1 MEQEIAVNSESVENV
16 DKPVPVLPTVANDRD
31 FFDEYFAIC
40 DLNIACES
48 LQESMQGMPGRGKD
62 TAKRK
67 ASLKRKIK
75 RTRCEALIREIRF
88 WESVTN
94 ALACGS
100 KFLAEDIAVTYGL
113 NAYEKKLFL
122 LMLHIEFDKQIPAS
136 SSVDIITTMDP
147 DASFSVRFARLT
159 YFNEDSALL
168 KSGLV
173 EMVENFNLRTGESAR
188 HFRTNKVVRDLISQS
203 LAGKTI
209 IWPQPKELA
218 AKDIDC
224 KCVGL
229 IKESDHALDKVVLK
243 PEVREKLELFLGS
256 FKAKKFEEFGVST
269 TIKKGTGLAMLF
281 YGPPGT
287 GKSMLAD
294 AVASYVG
301 KKLLVVESQK
311 ILGRY
316 VGDSEKAIHKMFEAA
331 KKNDLVLLI
340 DEADSLLYNRS
351 SASRSWEV
359 SFVNIM
365 LQEIERFEGVVIFTT
380 NLDAVLDPAVERRI
394 ALKIK
399 FELPSEEECDRLW
412 RGHIPPDVTPAAD
425 IDFSQLATT
434 YKFSGGNIKN
444 AMLNALRRLGSRNE
458 KVLTMSDL
466 VFGAETE
473 KEGMFTQNERKHIRG
488 FADR

>member
-1 MEQEIAVNSESVENV
+1 MEQEIVVNNEGVENAG
-16 DKPVPVLPTVANDRD
+16 KPVPASPTVSNDRD

-40 DLNIACES
+40 DLNIEYGV
-48 LQESMQGMPGRGKD
+48 LQESIQGTTGRGKE

-67 ASLKRKIK
+67 TSLKRKI
-75 RTRCEALIREIRF
+75 RRNRCEALIREDRF
-88 WESVTN
+88 WASVTN

-100 KFLAEDIAVTYGL
+100 RFLAEDIAAMYGL
-113 NAYEKKLFL
+113 NAYEKKIFL
-122 LMLHIEFDKQIPAS
+122 LMLHFEFDKQIPAS
-136 SSVDIITTMDP
+136 SSVSIITTMDP

-159 YFNEDSALL
+159 YFNEESALL
-168 KSGLV
+168 KSGLIEAV
-173 EMVENFNLRTGESAR
+173 EIFSIRTSEPIR
-188 HFRTNKVVRDLISQS
+188 HFRTNKVVKGLISEA
-203 LAGKTI
+203 LAGKPVL
-209 IWPQPKELA
+209 WPQPKELI
-218 AKDIDC
+218 AKDANC
-224 KCVGL
+224 EGVGF
-229 IKESDHALDKVVLK
+229 IKESDHALDKVILK
-243 PEVREKLELFLGS
+243 PDVREKLELFLGA
-256 FKAKKFEEFGVST
+256 FKAKKFEEFGVGA
-269 TIKKGTGLAMLF
+269 TIKKGTGLTALF

-316 VGDSEKAIHKMFEAA
+316 IGDSEKAIHRMFEAA
-331 KKNDLVLLI
+331 KKNDVVMLI
-340 DEADSLLYNRS
+340 DEADSMLYNRG

-359 SFVNIM
+359 SFVNVM

-399 FELPSEEECDRLW
+399 FDLPSEEERDQLW
-412 RGHIPPDVTPAAD
+412 RGHIPPNVAPAAD
-425 IDFSQLATT
+425 VDFSQLAKT
-434 YKFSGGNIKN
+434 YKFSGGSIKN

-458 KVLTMSDL
+458 KILTMSDL
-466 VFGAETE
+466 VFGAEME
-473 KEGMFTQNERKHIRG
+473 KDGMFTQNAQKHVKG